1 MLLPDELSRLQFLFG
16 ANRYARARGRGR
28 GVGLGGVGWGRVVGE
43 GKGVERTAFFIS
55 LTAHY
60 RGNNPGLA

>member
-16 ANRYARARGRGR
+16 ANRYARGR
-28 GVGLGGVGWGRVVGE
+28 GVGLGGVGWGGVGWWVRVR
-43 GKGVERTAFFIS
+43 GVERTAFFIS